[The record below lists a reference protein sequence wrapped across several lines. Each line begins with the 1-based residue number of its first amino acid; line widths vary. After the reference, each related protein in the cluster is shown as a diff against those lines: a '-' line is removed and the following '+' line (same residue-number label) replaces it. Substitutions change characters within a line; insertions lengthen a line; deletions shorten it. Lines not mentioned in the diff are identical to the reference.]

1 MKPCRGLALIILL
14 IGTFPATADNLR
26 DAVVTLQLEE
36 LAATLTAAQIS
47 ALLDGRGGELPPR
60 QQEAAAVLISAGVLR
75 ASDLGDPTRIAQKT
89 ARFATALRSR
99 HPGFRGRIE
108 DASMPAHIALRQTY
122 DELLAAN
129 ALLTGLGELLAEG
142 VLTGYD
148 LRRLGVY
155 EEIPESHGFVYS
167 HSSWRHLRQL
177 VALLR
182 REGVGG
188 WLYITPKVSAFLY
201 RDGWGGDPSNLA
213 TLPTG
218 QRIVQAREMAV
229 LFEFDAPD
237 DRARFHELI
246 MQYAKKDSDDEPGL
260 LADSWWQPFY
270 YTDGLL
276 EGFEKISL
284 VVVSAGEQE
293 ATLTV
298 LEENTQRVVER
309 LASFPWE
316 VRVDTVWVNPAF
328 KRFLEGGY
336 K

>member
-14 IGTFPATADNLR
+14 VGTFPATADNLR
-26 DAVVTLQLEE
+26 DTVVTLQLEE

-75 ASDLGDPTRIAQKT
+75 ASDLGDPARIAQKT
-89 ARFATALRSR
+89 ARFATALRTR

-108 DASMPAHIALRQTY
+108 DASMPADIALRQTY